1 MRKFVTELPCPERD
15 RDTPLGRARDAL
27 LEIVRSKDNG
37 ELLTQVER
45 HFDEIVLKA
54 IQTRETDYVNT
65 MSGVFQAE
73 IKRKNKEIEDTSEK
87 MESIKT
93 QTKEREMELTQLRQ
107 KFDRRGLEHDKQRK
121 LFYKEV
127 LMLREM
133 VTRQRTDPK
142 TIKAI
147 DGTFVLL

>member
-107 KFDRRGLEHDKQRK
+107 KFDRRGLEHDKQCK